1 MAFTI
6 TDGVTKLVSVSC
18 VELEPDKFS
27 ATPVKVPKAPLNK
40 PKTPV
45 WLMSVGCNELGGVKL
60 KFTVA
65 ALALSAMAVP
75 ATKAASVFMAFS
87 SSYRSAVWRR
97 LMKHK

>member
-45 WLMSVGCNELGGVKL
+45 WLISVGCNELGGLKL
-60 KFTVA
+60 KLTVA
-65 ALALSAMAVP
+65 ALALSARAVP
-75 ATKAASVFMAFS
+75 ATKAASDFIGS
-87 SSYRSAVWRR
+87 SSSHWSAV
-97 LMKHK
+97 